1 MIKDT
6 VNTQAEGKVHMMPIS
21 NELKQAGQH
30 AYQDYNEGL
39 RGEREEKAQRQKERE
54 RKEAEKL
61 GEERSRK
68 ARRGKKTIGEEFKR
82 QEKEI
87 R

>member
-39 RGEREEKAQRQKERE
+39 RGEREGSKTK
-54 RKEAEKL
+54 RK

-68 ARRGKKTIGEEFKR
+68 AGRGKKQKS
-82 QEKEI
+82 
-87 R
+87 

>member
-1 MIKDT
+1 MIKVT

-30 AYQDYNEGL
+30 AYQAYNERL
-39 RGEREEKAQRQKERE
+39 REERKDEENAQRQK
-54 RKEAEKL
+54 RK

-68 ARRGKKTIGEEFKR
+68 ARRGKKTLGGSR
-82 QEKEI
+82 DG
-87 R
+87 